1 MNRILGSNLNP
12 ISNRLSDYNMCSS
25 FVSSLYNKLSC
36 ISKNIKSKLALIPPS
51 MIAHQITEPTLC
63 KLSSFSSPSIFEI
76 HKLIIIS
83 NSTSPIDPLHLV
95 VFKNLVLLLSITISN
110 LISESLN
117 DGIMAKSLKY
127 AIIKPI
133 LKISS
138 LDPDDLMNYTPISQL
153 PIISKIM
160 ERVVSRQLIFY
171 LENNY
176 LMEPCQSA
184 YIYRTHYSTETAL
197 NIITD
202 TLYKSV
208 DSSHCTQ
215 LLLLDLSSAFDTLN
229 HNIIIERI
237 KELGIEGSSLSWL
250 T

>member
-1 MNRILGSNLNP
+1 M
-12 ISNRLSDYNMCSS
+12 M
-25 FVSSLYNKLSC
+25 
-36 ISKNIKSKLALIPPS
+36 
-51 MIAHQITEPTLC
+51 
-63 KLSSFSSPSIFEI
+63 
-76 HKLIIIS
+76 S
-83 NSTSPIDPLHLV
+83 NSTSPIDPLPLV

-133 LKISS
+133 LKKSS
-138 LDPDDLMNYTPISQL
+138 LDPDDLMNYRPISQL

-176 LMEPCQSA
+176 LMEPYQSA
-184 YIYRTHYSTETAL
+184 YRKHYSTETAL

-202 TLYKSV
+202 TLYKSL
-208 DSSHCTQ
+208 DSSHCVQ

-229 HNIIIERI
+229 HNILIERI

-250 T
+250 TSFLNDRTSSVKVNDYISPPIDILCGVPQG